1 MARTL
6 KSKKAL
12 SELYVDDEIAS
23 QHWDNT
29 AIGAIDKEYYYI
41 CDRGVLSVEEGHAR
55 FEISRDGRVLIVPN
69 VVDKFFVK
77 TRDGKQVLNKEL
89 GGYEI
94 TLNGDL
100 VVVPNDPIMRD
111 AQLLHW

>member
-6 KSKKAL
+6 KANKAL

-23 QHWDNT
+23 QDWENT
-29 AIGAIDKEYYYI
+29 ETGAIDKEYYYI
-41 CDRGVLSVEEGHAR
+41 CDRGVLSVQKGCAR
-55 FEISRDGRVLIVPN
+55 FEISQDGRVLIVPN
-69 VVDKFFVK
+69 VFDKFFVK
-77 TRDGKQVLNKEL
+77 TRDGKQALNREL

-111 AQLLHW
+111 AQLLH